1 VLLYIVDAADVDGR
15 DYIEDLK
22 VLADELS
29 AHVDGDMMNRRS
41 IIVAN
46 KTDLL
51 DERQI
56 QEIIRELGFNRKAT
70 F

>member
-56 QEIIRELGFNRKAT
+56 QDLIRELGFNRKAT